1 MTKTLCS
8 SYCLS
13 CDDYMLENEYTGT
26 PEYLE
31 AEDYEWCASERGVD
45 LDTYFTILHG
55 LIYLQT
61 RVPRGEK
68 TCVNFLITEFAQ
80 GEYYSP
86 NIRVSLMLAMNSLN
100 STTFSK
106 RDAQVFEKVKAALM
120 QAIPKYFAAYV

>member
-1 MTKTLCS
+1 MSKTLCS

-13 CDDYMLENEYTGT
+13 CDDYMLENEYVGT
-26 PEYLE
+26 PEYLAE
-31 AEDYEWCASERGVD
+31 EDYEWCASERGVE
-45 LDTYFTILHG
+45 LGTYFTILHG

-68 TCVNFLITEFAQ
+68 VCVNFLITEFAQ

-106 RDAQVFEKVKAALM
+106 RDAQIFEKVKSALM
-120 QAIPKYFAAYV
+120 QAIPKYFAQYA